1 MEKDNKLTNGLGLQE
16 DVEEGEMCTKLM
28 EVQKQMMRLTTLV
41 QDDLPLYETA
51 ENRHETWI
59 EKATRR
65 LSPSKKESS
74 PKSNEAKDDE
84 TGASSASSVHASA
97 CVSICQ
103 NKEAKDDETG
113 ATSAS
118 SSTACYKQRDDP
130 VFRAR
135 VFVVFLFF
143 QGGFAAVAFCHVVVF
158 LSHGCFFWA
167 DLLHMCI
174 YILRFCVRFST
185 SDKLSKVSSRAAC

>member
-1 MEKDNKLTNGLGLQE
+1 LETDKKLTNGLGLQE
-16 DVEEGEMCTKLM
+16 DLEEGEMCTKLM

-65 LSPSKKESS
+65 LSPSKTESS

-84 TGASSASSVHASA
+84 TGASSASSCIRQHASA
-97 CVSICQ
+97 YARTKRLRTTKQVRHLHRRNRCVIKRLRTTKQ
-103 NKEAKDDETG
+103 VRHLRPRV
-113 ATSAS
+113 TSS
-118 SSTACYKQRDDP
+118 VTIP
-130 VFRAR
+130 VTRVFVVFLFFKAR

-143 QGGFAAVAFCHVVVF
+143 KGGFAAAAFCYVVVF
-158 LSHGCFFWA
+158 LSHVFFGGDFA
-167 DLLHMCI
+167 
-174 YILRFCVRFST
+174 
-185 SDKLSKVSSRAAC
+185 

>member
-16 DVEEGEMCTKLM
+16 DLEEGEMCTKLM

-65 LSPSKKESS
+65 LSPSKTQSS

-84 TGASSASSVHASA
+84 TGASSASYVHTSA
-97 CVSICQ
+97 CVTIRQ
-103 NKEAKDDETG
+103 NKEAQDDETG
-113 ATSAS
+113 ASSAPS
-118 SSTACYKQRDDP
+118 ATACYKQLDDP
-130 VFRAR
+130 RLPRTCVGR
-135 VFVVFLFF
+135 LSFF
-143 QGGFAAVAFCHVVVF
+143 SRWLCCSGIFAT
-158 LSHGCFFWA
+158 SWFF
-167 DLLHMCI
+167 
-174 YILRFCVRFST
+174 
-185 SDKLSKVSSRAAC
+185 